1 MTVITDP
8 RIHPTDRLK
17 DQLLHTRSFDEDS
30 AQHGAA
36 YARYKQKMMQE
47 FYDDDLEQDQDEDE
61 DE

>member
-1 MTVITDP
+1 M
-8 RIHPTDRLK
+8 LY
-17 DQLLHTRSFDEDS
+17 TRSFDEDS

-47 FYDDDLEQDQDEDE
+47 FYDDDLEQYDDEEDE

>member
-1 MTVITDP
+1 MYCYD
-8 RIHPTDRLK
+8 HLK
-17 DQLLHTRSFDEDS
+17 DQLLYTRSFDEDS

-47 FYDDDLEQDQDEDE
+47 FYDDDLEQEDDEEDE